1 MKIKLNDNQKKF
13 LIENEYVTTKTV
25 DAVSYKSLYTY
36 FMVEFD
42 WVLDTNLNWYNMNDL
57 ILESKDKQYGINY
70 DLAVN
75 FQNNDYDILINVM
88 NRLLTLCDNVNGDIN
103 KGDYSKFIIYQNE
116 LQDIYYS
123 FATWMAEGEL

>member
-42 WVLDTNLNWYNMNDL
+42 WVLDTNLNWFNMNDL
-57 ILESKDKQYGINY
+57 ILESKDKELGINY
-70 DLAVN
+70 ELAVN
-75 FQNNDYDILINVM
+75 FQGDDYNILLNI
-88 NRLLTLCDNVNGDIN
+88 
-103 KGDYSKFIIYQNE
+103 K
-116 LQDIYYS
+116 
-123 FATWMAEGEL
+123 

>member
-1 MKIKLNDNQKKF
+1 MEIKLNDNQKKF

-36 FMVEFD
+36 FMTEFD

-70 DLAVN
+70 ELAVN
-75 FQNNDYDILINVM
+75 FQNNDYDILLNI
-88 NRLLTLCDNVNGDIN
+88 
-103 KGDYSKFIIYQNE
+103 K
-116 LQDIYYS
+116 
-123 FATWMAEGEL
+123 

>member
-36 FMVEFD
+36 FAVEFD
-42 WVLDTNLNWYNMNDL
+42 WVLDTNLNWFNMNDL

-70 DLAVN
+70 ELAVN
-75 FQNNDYDILINVM
+75 FQNNDYDILLNI
-88 NRLLTLCDNVNGDIN
+88 
-103 KGDYSKFIIYQNE
+103 K
-116 LQDIYYS
+116 
-123 FATWMAEGEL
+123 